1 MCSPEPRYPVKRYD
15 PRKTTV
21 PYPGAHTGAP
31 LHMDH
36 TQHPFIPHYIKPK
49 RDHKIHFKRVQKRHG
64 KPPSLTRDLITNH

>member
-1 MCSPEPRYPVKRYD
+1 MCSPEPRCPVKRYD

-36 TQHPFIPHYIKPK
+36 TQHPFIPHYIKIRNVTTK
-49 RDHKIHFKRVQKRHG
+49 SISNACKNGMTNRHL
-64 KPPSLTRDLITNH
+64 SHAT